1 MVVLSLLLALQAG
14 TFDEDV
20 GDGVVWRRSGGMHIL
35 EVDLSR
41 TEIKFQVAKAGAGTA
56 KLSAFA
62 AETKAIAAVNGATFD
77 GVGNPLSMLR
87 VAGKTYGTATAGCGA
102 VGWTREG
109 KFEFKQVAAGAD
121 WTEVDQAIGGAMLL
135 DAGKSVDEDTTR
147 EVRTVV
153 GVGKEKLFLVV
164 APAMTCPELARAMK
178 GMGCTSAFRLDGATG
193 SNIWVRGKGTVTPAA
208 ERPVG
213 SGLLIM
219 AKDVV
224 VIDDAGPD
232 FRCTPRNS
240 WERGGVMAEGQ
251 TGTPVKSVCN
261 GYSIAK
267 LGGTAEAVWKVRV
280 EFAAEYDVYVQ
291 WPVGAFTTNA
301 HFKVVSG
308 VEEKAMDANQSK
320 DGGKWIKIGTFDFK
334 PSGPSQQIELTCS
347 DGKPLVADAVKLVQ
361 R

>member
-1 MVVLSLLLALQAG
+1 MVVLSLLLALQSG
-14 TFDEDV
+14 SSDEEV
-20 GDGVVWRRSGGMHIL
+20 GDGVVWRRSGGLHIL
-35 EVDLSR
+35 EIDLAR
-41 TEIKFQVAKAGAGTA
+41 PDVKLQVAKAGAGTA

-62 AETKAIAAVNGATFD
+62 AETKAIAAVNGTVFDAT
-77 GVGNPLSMLR
+77 GNPLSMLR
-87 VAGKTYGTATAGCGA
+87 VAGKTYGTATAGCA
-102 VGWTREG
+102 AIGWTKEG

-121 WTEVDQAIGGAMLL
+121 WTEVDQAIGGALLL
-135 DAGKSVDEDTTR
+135 DAGKAVDEDTTK

-153 GVGKEKLFLVV
+153 GIGKEKLFLVV

-193 SNIWVRGKGTVTPAA
+193 SSIWVRGKGPVTPAA

-213 SGLLIM
+213 SGLLIL

-224 VIDDAGPD
+224 VIDNAGPD
-232 FRCTPRNS
+232 FRISPATS
-240 WERGGVMAEGQ
+240 WERAEAKKESLAQGED
-251 TGTPVKSVCN
+251 
-261 GYSIAK
+261 YSIAK
-267 LGGTAEAVWKVRV
+267 LGSPASAVWKVRV
-280 EFAAEYDVYVQ
+280 EFTAEYDVYVR

-308 VEEKAMDANQSK
+308 VEEQVMNANQSK
-320 DGGKWIKIGTFDFK
+320 DGGKWIKIGKFDFK